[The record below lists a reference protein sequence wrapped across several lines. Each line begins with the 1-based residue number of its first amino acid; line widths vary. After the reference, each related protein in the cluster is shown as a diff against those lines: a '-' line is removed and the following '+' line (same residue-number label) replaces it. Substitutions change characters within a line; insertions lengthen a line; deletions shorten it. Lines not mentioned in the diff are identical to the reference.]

1 MNWVSKASAD
11 QRAGRAGRTGP
22 GHCYRLYS
30 SALFEHHFDKFSKPE
45 ILQMPIEG
53 VVLQMK
59 SMNIDTVTNFP
70 FPTPPDRNSLQKA
83 EVLLTRLGALKSDS
97 IITQPLGSSSDRPIT
112 DLGKA
117 MALFPLSPRF
127 ARMIVSGR
135 QHGCMPYVIAMVAAL
150 SVGDPFLHEESLQD
164 NGNISEDEYEELS
177 LIKSEEEK
185 KKEMNKL
192 RRRAFFKST
201 EVSKVLRPIS

>member
-83 EVLLTRLGALKSDS
+83 EVLLTRLGALKSGS
-97 IITQPLGSSSDRPIT
+97 IISQPLGSSSDRPIT

-164 NGNISEDEYEELS
+164 NGNISEDEDEELS

-185 KKEMNKL
+185 KKEKNKRGRL
-192 RRRAFFKST
+192 Q
-201 EVSKVLRPIS
+201 